1 MAMTRALTRLRRRFA
16 RDEGGAVLVEFALV
30 FPLML
35 LFLAIIIDIG
45 VLLWSYQQAVAGVRD
60 AGRYVAR
67 SAPVEICRNGGSADG
82 FSSDLE
88 ALYGDQLMA
97 IVETSGRAVGAPRIF
112 TNRVTVDSVA
122 ARIDCLSGPY
132 RTDPAPVST
141 VTAALTIDIPLGP
154 IFGFFGDALPTSVST
169 AVADQAR
176 VYGQ

>member
-1 MAMTRALTRLRRRFA
+1 MR
-16 RDEGGAVLVEFALV
+16 
-30 FPLML
+30 
-35 LFLAIIIDIG
+35 
-45 VLLWSYQQAVAGVRD
+45 
-60 AGRYVAR
+60 GRYVAR

>member
-1 MAMTRALTRLRRRFA
+1 MVMMRALAHLRRRFA
-16 RDEGGAVLVEFALV
+16 RDEGGAVWVEFALV
-30 FPLML
+30 FPMMM
-35 LFLAIIIDIG
+35 LFLAIIVDIG

-67 SAPVEICRNGGSADG
+67 SAPVEICRDGASADG
-82 FSSDLE
+82 FTAELDT
-88 ALYGDQLMA
+88 LYGAQLLS
-97 IVETSGRAVGAPRIF
+97 IVETSGRTAGAPRIF
-112 TNRVTVDSVA
+112 TNRVTVDDVT

-154 IFGFFGDALPTSVST
+154 IFGFFGNALPTSVCT